1 MELKSRSILE
11 CSNQQEHVQAVE
23 EPLRN
28 LKDASEAGVSYARII
43 DKLGKSLELHAI

>member
-1 MELKSRSILE
+1 MKSRSILE

-28 LKDASEAGVSYARII
+28 LKDAGEAGVRYVRII
-43 DKLGKSLELHAI
+43 DKLGKSLELLAL